1 MEFAPFDQRNYPTLP
16 VQEGYT
22 EWALSYD
29 ETPLEA
35 MDIRLLERN
44 RSVHW
49 PDVRA
54 ALDLACG
61 TGRIGAWLDSHGVR
75 RIDGVDFTPAML
87 ERAQQRGIYNEL
99 VLGSVSE
106 TGLPAAAY
114 DLAVMA
120 LADEHLSTLEPVY
133 AEAARVTVANGR
145 FILIGYHPHF
155 LLNGVP
161 THYHR
166 PNGDPITIESHI
178 HLFTDHVRAAHAAG
192 WRLSDLDE
200 ALIGDDW
207 IARKPKWER
216 WRDHPVSFC
225 LVWEKRGL
233 P

>member
-1 MEFAPFDQRNYPTLP
+1 MMDFAPFDQRNYPTLP

-35 MDIRLLERN
+35 MDVRLLERN
-44 RSVHW
+44 RSVQW

-61 TGRIGAWLDSHGVR
+61 TGRIGAWLKSQDVP

-87 ERAQQRGIYNEL
+87 ERAQQRGIYDNL
-99 VLGSVSE
+99 VLGSVAE
-106 TGLPAAAY
+106 TTLPSAAY

-120 LADEHLSTLEPVY
+120 LADEHLRTLEPVY
-133 AEAARVTVANGR
+133 AEAARVTDAHGR

-178 HLFTDHVRAAHAAG
+178 HLFSDHVHAAHAAG
-192 WRLSDLDE
+192 WRLLDLDE
-200 ALIGDDW
+200 AQIGDDW

-216 WRDHPVSFC
+216 WRHHPVSFA
-225 LVWEKRGL
+225 LLWEKR
-233 P
+233 